1 MATFHQVLPANK
13 NGRDF
18 VVGDLHGCL
27 DLLEEQLER
36 QQFDTQRDRLFSVGD
51 LIDRGP
57 DSLGCL
63 RLLRQS
69 WFHAVVG
76 NHEGMLLNYFSLRN
90 SYPHKSTVLL
100 LNGGDWVTRLE
111 SNEQEELREDLLPRV
126 LSLPYVI
133 TVEDELETF
142 HVAHAELLLNDDCLS
157 ESRLSRMV
165 NELTW
170 SRRLVYQVDLDAS
183 SERHTPFGALSI
195 SHKPWEPRM
204 ALRFVGHTPL
214 SVLVMHRSHLFIDG
228 GAFLRK
234 DGTCLHVIEV
244 ANAHAWVE
252 GL

>member
-36 QQFDTQRDRLFSVGD
+36 QQFDTQHDRLFSVGD

-57 DSLGCL
+57 DLLGCL

-76 NHEGMLLNYFSLRN
+76 HHESMLLNYFSLRD
-90 SYPHKSTVLL
+90 SYPHKSNILL

-111 SNEQEELREDLLPRV
+111 ANEQEELREELLPRV

-133 TVEDELETF
+133 TIEDGLETF
-142 HVAHAELLLNDDCLS
+142 HVAHAELLLNDDYLS
-157 ESRLSRMV
+157 ERVKGGSATSL
-165 NELTW
+165 
-170 SRRLVYQVDLDAS
+170 Y
-183 SERHTPFGALSI
+183 SI
-195 SHKPWEPRM
+195 Q
-204 ALRFVGHTPL
+204 G
-214 SVLVMHRSHLFIDG
+214 
-228 GAFLRK
+228 
-234 DGTCLHVIEV
+234 
-244 ANAHAWVE
+244 
-252 GL
+252 